1 MNENLTNFQL
11 SKLYHR
17 WDALSILFLKNP
29 EKIFEN
35 QRTETI
41 KDENQSETSFTES
54 GSGFKKNPKR
64 GCTKH
69 PLQNHA
75 DFPKFPRRKKAI
87 LYSKLCKN

>member
-35 QRTETI
+35 QRTKTI

-54 GSGFKKNPKR
+54 GSGFKKIRSGDVPNIRCKTAPIFRNFRAEKSNFVQ
-64 GCTKH
+64 
-69 PLQNHA
+69 QNV
-75 DFPKFPRRKKAI
+75 
-87 LYSKLCKN
+87 